1 MLTETNKINWNV
13 VSEEDFKA
21 RVEKVFE
28 LVSDAL
34 GKTLGPYGATTIL
47 EQYGEMH
54 ITKDGWQVLKRIS
67 FDDTIN
73 NNILDL
79 LVNISAQ
86 VVIKVGDGSTSS
98 IMAANEILKEMKK
111 VMETSQMRTKEFM
124 TVLNLCVEKIVQAIG
139 ERSTKIEKGE
149 ESRYD
154 EIYKMALIS
163 TNGDTEI
170 SNIIQRIYQ
179 ETQNPTIQF
188 EKAKTNLTS
197 YEIVEGY
204 KMPFLTYLD
213 RVYINTESNT
223 CDIKSPYILLFDHR
237 IDIETHY
244 SLIENAASIALSE
257 GRRLIIVAPHYDRF
271 LLDRIRLITNAEM
284 KSRGT
289 STTVYCKVS
298 LMNNE
303 SFTLYND
310 FAILAGATVIKETHL
325 ELFESEEMTV
335 KECLGECEAIK
346 IGADA
351 TTIKGLYNT
360 NERLYEIALN
370 DAISQYNEKEA
381 LHKSM
386 NMVNTDLYKAKQ
398 RVSKLRCKMGVIY
411 VGGNSSLE
419 KTANYDLVDD
429 AVKACESSYNYGY
442 NIGGNLIIPIVIREM
457 IKESEQSKNVSLSE
471 NELMILNMIDK
482 AFYNVFGRVMYN
494 KYGYTVESIIDNC
507 IEKETCFNLITEEY
521 SKDVINSC
529 YTDIEIL
536 KAATS
541 IVSLLVSSNQYI
553 KVRVDN

>member
-1 MLTETNKINWNV
+1 MLTEVNKTEKIIWNV
-13 VSEEDFKA
+13 VPEAEFKTK
-21 RVEKVFE
+21 VETVFG

-54 ITKDGWQVLKRIS
+54 ITKDGWQVLKRIT
-67 FDDTIN
+67 FDDTVY

-98 IMAANEILKEMKK
+98 IMAANEILKQMNK
-111 VMETSQMRTKEFM
+111 VMESSQMRTKEFM
-124 TVLNLCVEKIVQAIG
+124 TVLNNCVDKVVQAIG

-149 ESRYD
+149 DSRYE

-163 TNGDTEI
+163 TNGDEEL

-188 EKAKTNLTS
+188 EKAKMNLTS
-197 YEIVEGY
+197 YEIIEGY
-204 KMPFLTYLD
+204 KMPFLTFLD
-213 RVYINTESNT
+213 TVFVNTDSSS
-223 CDIKSPYILLFDHR
+223 CDVKSPYILLFDHR
-237 IDIETHY
+237 IDLENHMSI
-244 SLIENAASIALSE
+244 IENASAKALSQ
-257 GRRLIIVAPHYDRF
+257 GRRLVVVAPHYDRF
-271 LLDRIRLITNAEM
+271 LLDRIRFTINAEM
-284 KSRGT
+284 KARGT
-289 STTVYCKVS
+289 SSTVYCKVS

-303 SFTLYND
+303 SYTLYND
-310 FAILAGATVIKETHL
+310 LSILLGANVISETQL
-325 ELFESEEMTV
+325 DLFESGELTV
-335 KECLGECEAIK
+335 EECLGECEHIS
-346 IGADA
+346 ICADA
-351 TTIKGLYNT
+351 TTVKGLYNT
-360 NERLYEIALN
+360 NQNLYEIALN
-370 DAISQYNEKEA
+370 DAISKFKEKEE

-411 VGGNSSLE
+411 VGGNSTLE
-419 KTANYDLVDD
+419 KTANFDLVDD
-429 AVKACESSYNYGY
+429 AVKACESAYNYGY

-457 IKESEQSKNVSLSE
+457 IKNNENLSE
-471 NELMILNMIDK
+471 NELLILDMIDK

-494 KYGYTVESIIDNC
+494 KYGYTVTNIIDEC
-507 IEKETCFNLITEEY
+507 IQRETCYDLIREEY

-541 IVSLLVSSNQYI
+541 IVSLLVSSNQYLTVQVN
-553 KVRVDN
+553 K

>member
-1 MLTETNKINWNV
+1 MLTEVNKIEKINWNV
-13 VSEEDFKA
+13 VPEADFKTK
-21 RVEKVFE
+21 VETVFG

-54 ITKDGWQVLKRIS
+54 ITKDGWQVLKRIT
-67 FDDTIN
+67 FDDTVY

-98 IMAANEILKEMKK
+98 IMAANEILKQMNK
-111 VMETSQMRTKEFM
+111 VMESSQMRTKEFM
-124 TVLNLCVEKIVQAIG
+124 TVLHNCVEKVVQAIG

-149 ESRYD
+149 DCRYD

-163 TNGDTEI
+163 TNGDEEL

-188 EKAKTNLTS
+188 EKAKMNLTS
-197 YEIVEGY
+197 YEIIEGY
-204 KMPFLTYLD
+204 KMPFLTFLD
-213 RVYINTESNT
+213 TVFVNTDSSS
-223 CDIKSPYILLFDHR
+223 CDVKSPYILLFDHR
-237 IDIETHY
+237 IDLENHMSI
-244 SLIENAASIALSE
+244 IENASARALSQ
-257 GRRLIIVAPHYDRF
+257 GRRLVVVAPHYDRF
-271 LLDRIRLITNAEM
+271 LLDRIRFTINAEM
-284 KSRGT
+284 KARGT
-289 STTVYCKVS
+289 SSTVYCKVS

-303 SFTLYND
+303 SYTLYND
-310 FAILAGATVIKETHL
+310 ISILLGASVISETQL
-325 ELFESEEMTV
+325 DLFETGEITV
-335 KECLGECEAIK
+335 DECLGECEHIS
-346 IGADA
+346 ICTDA
-351 TTIKGLYNT
+351 TTVKGLYNT
-360 NERLYEIALN
+360 NQNLYEIALN
-370 DAISQYNEKEA
+370 DAISKFKEKEE

-411 VGGNSSLE
+411 VGGNSTLE
-419 KTANYDLVDD
+419 KTANFDLVDD
-429 AVKACESSYNYGY
+429 AVKACESAYNYGY

-457 IKESEQSKNVSLSE
+457 IKNNETLSE
-471 NELMILNMIDK
+471 NELLILDMIDK

-494 KYGYTVESIIDNC
+494 KYGYTVIDIIDEC
-507 IEKETCFNLITEEY
+507 IKRETCYDLIREEY

-541 IVSLLVSSNQYI
+541 IVSLLVSSNQYLTVQVN
-553 KVRVDN
+553 K

>member
-1 MLTETNKINWNV
+1 MLTEVNKIEKINWNV
-13 VSEEDFKA
+13 VPEADFKTK
-21 RVEKVFE
+21 VETVFG

-54 ITKDGWQVLKRIS
+54 ITKDGWQVLKRIT
-67 FDDTIN
+67 FDDTVY

-98 IMAANEILKEMKK
+98 IMAANEILKQMNK
-111 VMETSQMRTKEFM
+111 VMESSQMRTKEFM
-124 TVLNLCVEKIVQAIG
+124 TVLNNCVDKVVQAIG

-149 ESRYD
+149 DSRYE

-163 TNGDTEI
+163 TNGDEEL

-188 EKAKTNLTS
+188 EKAKMNLTS
-197 YEIVEGY
+197 YEIIEGY
-204 KMPFLTYLD
+204 KMPFLTFLD
-213 RVYINTESNT
+213 TVFVNTDSSS
-223 CDIKSPYILLFDHR
+223 CDVKSPYILLFDHR
-237 IDIETHY
+237 IDLENHMSI
-244 SLIENAASIALSE
+244 IENASARALSQ
-257 GRRLIIVAPHYDRF
+257 GRRLVVVAPHYDRF
-271 LLDRIRLITNAEM
+271 LLDRIRFTINAEM
-284 KSRGT
+284 KARGT
-289 STTVYCKVS
+289 SSTVYCKVS
-298 LMNNE
+298 LVNNE
-303 SFTLYND
+303 SYTLYND
-310 FAILAGATVIKETHL
+310 LSILLGASVISETQL
-325 ELFESEEMTV
+325 DLFESGELTV
-335 KECLGECEAIK
+335 DECLGECEHIS
-346 IGADA
+346 ICTDA
-351 TTIKGLYNT
+351 TTVKGLYNT
-360 NERLYEIALN
+360 NQNLYEIALN
-370 DAISQYNEKEA
+370 DAISKFKEKEE

-411 VGGNSSLE
+411 VGGNSTLE
-419 KTANYDLVDD
+419 KTANFDLVDD
-429 AVKACESSYNYGY
+429 AVKACESAFNYGY

-457 IKESEQSKNVSLSE
+457 IKNNENLSE
-471 NELMILNMIDK
+471 NELLILDMIDK

-494 KYGYTVESIIDNC
+494 KYGYTVTNIIDEC
-507 IEKETCFNLITEEY
+507 IQRETCYDLIREEY

-541 IVSLLVSSNQYI
+541 IVSLLVSSNQYLTVQVN
-553 KVRVDN
+553 K

>member
-1 MLTETNKINWNV
+1 MLTEVNKIEKINWNV
-13 VSEEDFKA
+13 VPEADFKTK
-21 RVEKVFE
+21 VETVFG

-54 ITKDGWQVLKRIS
+54 ITKDGWQVLKRIT
-67 FDDTIN
+67 FDDTVY

-98 IMAANEILKEMKK
+98 IMAANEILKQMNK
-111 VMETSQMRTKEFM
+111 VMESSQMRTKEFM
-124 TVLNLCVEKIVQAIG
+124 TVLNNCVDKVVEAIG

-149 ESRYD
+149 DSRYE

-163 TNGDTEI
+163 TNGDEEL

-188 EKAKTNLTS
+188 EKAKMNLTS
-197 YEIVEGY
+197 YEIIEGY
-204 KMPFLTYLD
+204 KMPFLTFLD
-213 RVYINTESNT
+213 TVFVNTDSSS
-223 CDIKSPYILLFDHR
+223 CDVKSPYILLFDHR
-237 IDIETHY
+237 IDLENHMSI
-244 SLIENAASIALSE
+244 IENASAKALSQ
-257 GRRLIIVAPHYDRF
+257 GRRLVVVAPHYDRF
-271 LLDRIRLITNAEM
+271 LLDRIRFTINAEM
-284 KSRGT
+284 KARGT
-289 STTVYCKVS
+289 SSTVYCKVS
-298 LMNNE
+298 LVNNE
-303 SFTLYND
+303 SYTLYND
-310 FAILAGATVIKETHL
+310 LSILLGASVISETQL
-325 ELFESEEMTV
+325 DLFESGEITV
-335 KECLGECEAIK
+335 DECLGECEHIS
-346 IGADA
+346 ICTDA
-351 TTIKGLYNT
+351 TTVKGLYNT
-360 NERLYEIALN
+360 NQNLYEIALN
-370 DAISQYNEKEA
+370 DAISKFKEKEE

-411 VGGNSSLE
+411 VGGNSTLE
-419 KTANYDLVDD
+419 KTANFDLVDD
-429 AVKACESSYNYGY
+429 AVKACESAYNYGY

-457 IKESEQSKNVSLSE
+457 IKNNENLSE
-471 NELMILNMIDK
+471 NELLILDMIDK

-494 KYGYTVESIIDNC
+494 KYGYTVIDIIDEC
-507 IEKETCFNLITEEY
+507 IKRETCYDLIREEY

-541 IVSLLVSSNQYI
+541 IVSLLVSSNQYLTVQVN
-553 KVRVDN
+553 K